1 MKCEFQVAVLT
12 DQQMTE
18 RMTFWVIS
26 ESPITVAP
34 GSNVRTKL
42 ASSAAQFQK
51 VAEGMKGQLTATEP
65 EYRGIKYA
73 PRFRRK
79 DSNQGRLAMA

>member
-1 MKCEFQVAVLT
+1 MKSEFQVTVLT
-12 DQQMTE
+12 DQQTTG
-18 RMTFWVIS
+18 RVTFWVIS

-34 GSNVRTKL
+34 GSTVRTKL

-51 VAEGMKGQLTATEP
+51 VAEGMKGRLTATEP
-65 EYRGIKYA
+65 EYRGIKYT
-73 PRFRRK
+73 PSVRRK